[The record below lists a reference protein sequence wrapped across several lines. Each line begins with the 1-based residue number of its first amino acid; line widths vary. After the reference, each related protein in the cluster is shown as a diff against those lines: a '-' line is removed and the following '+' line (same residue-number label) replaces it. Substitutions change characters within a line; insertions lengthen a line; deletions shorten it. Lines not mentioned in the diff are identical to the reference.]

1 MPSALLQ
8 AIEQGDLQAVLTA
21 LEHEANLE
29 EADIHRAPGLPLR
42 SACFH
47 GHVEIVRELIRR
59 GANIDAPNGDG
70 CGGPIR
76 AAVRGKHTA
85 IIDLLVAHGAQVPRD
100 IQLPPQESGE
110 RRQRGDRRKRH
121 GSPPAGLR
129 ERRAEPERRAT
140 SVQEIALSEGLWERY
155 FTQSQPMRVER
166 AIHGGVDEAAMVLAR
181 ARD

>member
-47 GHVEIVRELIRR
+47 GHLEIVRELIRR

-70 CGGPIR
+70 SGGPIR
-76 AAVRGKHTA
+76 AAVRGKHPA
-85 IIDLLVAHGAQVPRD
+85 IIDLLVAHGAQIPPD
-100 IQLPPQESGE
+100 LPLPSPESGE
-110 RRQRGDRRKRH
+110 RRQRGERRRQH

-129 ERRAEPERRAT
+129 DRRAEPERRAT
-140 SVQEIALSEGLWERY
+140 SVQEIALSEGQWEHY
-155 FTQSQPMRVER
+155 FTQSQPMRLER
-166 AIHGGVDEAAMVLAR
+166 AIPGGIDEAAMVLAR
-181 ARD
+181 VRD